1 MTRSL
6 SASLARFLAV
16 AALLIQAVMPW
27 AMAAAAERSP
37 NLVAHYCSTPG
48 ENPGAVTIGA
58 ELSKL
63 LAEKEGK
70 KTQGDPP
77 HDCGDCVLGQPVPVP
92 EAITFKAPA
101 MLPVSADVPLFEVRF
116 VQAAR
121 GPPLGAR
128 APPALTDTI

>member
-1 MTRSL
+1 MMRSL

-48 ENPGAVTIGA
+48 EAPGAVTIGA

-70 KTQGDPP
+70 QSKADPP

-92 EAITFKAPA
+92 DAATFRA
-101 MLPVSADVPLFEVRF
+101 LVVQPVSEDVALFEVRF
-116 VQAAR
+116 VETAR
-121 GPPLGAR
+121 GPPLGSR